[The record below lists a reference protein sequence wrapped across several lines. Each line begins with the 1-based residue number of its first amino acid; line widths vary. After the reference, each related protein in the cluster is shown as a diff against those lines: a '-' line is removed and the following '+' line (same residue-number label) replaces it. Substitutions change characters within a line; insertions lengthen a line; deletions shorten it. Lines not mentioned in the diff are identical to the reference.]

1 MMNLKYEGTLDE
13 KKSLKDSIDI
23 DKRVKSSM
31 MIKQSL
37 MNGSKANDDKEVQ
50 IRLFVPESLDK
61 FKDYV
66 HLLDKDSESNIEL
79 IDDNVVITE
88 KLAKLLNLSV
98 GDTITVGD
106 DAGITVDL
114 KISSI
119 VENYV
124 YNYVYYLERCMKKSL
139 GKI

>member
-1 MMNLKYEGTLDE
+1 
-13 KKSLKDSIDI
+13 
-23 DKRVKSSM
+23 M

-79 IDDNVVITE
+79 TDDNVVITE

-124 YNYVYYLERCMKKSL
+124 YNYVYLSRKMYEE
-139 GKI
+139 